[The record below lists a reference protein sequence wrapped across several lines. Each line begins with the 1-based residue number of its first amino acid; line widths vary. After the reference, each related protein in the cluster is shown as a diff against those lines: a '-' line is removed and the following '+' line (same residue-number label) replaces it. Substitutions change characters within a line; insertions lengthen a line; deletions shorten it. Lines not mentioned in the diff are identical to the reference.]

1 MDQLLCETQKN
12 RKDAKVNYVCRE
24 ALEFI
29 AMREEKSFSTR
40 IEQEDIEM
48 EKDDGLIS
56 FQQEDFVD
64 DYMRIMEQRI
74 ARQDLVLVEDVMAG
88 DREDVIQLT
97 SSKKNDLQDYLI
109 KILRKEKFYY
119 IKADMSNE
127 NN

>member
-1 MDQLLCETQKN
+1 MLSETQKN

-40 IEQEDIEM
+40 LEHDDIEQE
-48 EKDDGLIS
+48 DGLIS

-64 DYMRIMEQRI
+64 DYMRIMEQRV
-74 ARQDLVLVEDVMAG
+74 ARQNLGLAEEFMAG

-97 SSKKNDLQDYLI
+97 NNKRNDLQDYLI

-127 NN
+127 KN

>member
-1 MDQLLCETQKN
+1 
-12 RKDAKVNYVCRE
+12 
-24 ALEFI
+24 
-29 AMREEKSFSTR
+29 MREEKSFSTR

-56 FQQEDFVD
+56 FQQEDFVN

>member
-1 MDQLLCETQKN
+1 
-12 RKDAKVNYVCRE
+12 
-24 ALEFI
+24 
-29 AMREEKSFSTR
+29 MREEKSFSTR

>member
-1 MDQLLCETQKN
+1 
-12 RKDAKVNYVCRE
+12 
-24 ALEFI
+24 
-29 AMREEKSFSTR
+29 MREEKSFSTR
-40 IEQEDIEM
+40 IEQEDIDVDKEPWL
-48 EKDDGLIS
+48 KS

-109 KILRKEKFYY
+109 KILRKEKFYI